1 MARTERKRK
10 GGDDGGKDRWLGT
23 YGDMVTLLMAFFVM
37 LYAMSEVDIQ
47 KFAAFVEGLAVPFG
61 NNSAEGLMP
70 ESSGLLPEN
79 NGLDEQQRASEDVD
93 VEDVVDVD
101 PAAARAYAE
110 RVRQLED
117 ISEQLQKALEKEGL
131 DVYVDQRR
139 ENRGLV
145 VSIATDDVLFGL
157 GSTEIGDR
165 GRQILGAVAEILGDF
180 RNKVMIEGYTDD
192 IPLRRGSYDNWNLST
207 DRAVAVL
214 KVMVQ
219 DHGLPPE
226 KVGAVGYGEHRPLV
240 PNVDSDS
247 RARNRRVDIVVL
259 LEEDSTA

>member
-1 MARTERKRK
+1 MARERRRK
-10 GGDDGGKDRWLGT
+10 GGDDGGGDRWLAT
-23 YGDMVTLLMAFFVM
+23 YGDLVTLLMAFFVM

-47 KFAAFVEGLAVPFG
+47 KFAAFVEGLAIPFG
-61 NNSAEGLMP
+61 NNSAEGMMP

-79 NGLDEQQRASEDVD
+79 NGLDETQRASEDI
-93 VEDVVDVD
+93 DVD
-101 PAAARAYAE
+101 PEAAREYAE
-110 RVRQLED
+110 RVKQLED
-117 ISEQLQKALEKEGL
+117 ISEKLQKALEKEGL
-131 DVYVDQRR
+131 DIYVEQRR

-180 RNKVMIEGYTDD
+180 SNKVMIEGYTDD
-192 IPLRRGSYDNWNLST
+192 IPLRRASYDNWNLST

-219 DHGLPPE
+219 EHGVPPE

-240 PNVDSDS
+240 PNSNS
-247 RARNRRVDIVVL
+247 ENRARNRRVDIVVL
-259 LEEDSTA
+259 LEEETTE